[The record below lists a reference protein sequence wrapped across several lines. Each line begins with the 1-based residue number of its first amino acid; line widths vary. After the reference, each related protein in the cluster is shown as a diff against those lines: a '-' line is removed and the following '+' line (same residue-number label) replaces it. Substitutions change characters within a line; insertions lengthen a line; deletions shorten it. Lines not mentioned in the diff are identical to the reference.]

1 MAATSQVRRCFSIS
15 QNPVK
20 DQALTALPPMA
31 ALSTSVR
38 TINDVT
44 EGRPPIWLPVAVII

>member
-15 QNPVK
+15 QNPIK
-20 DQALTALPPMA
+20 DQALTALPPVA
-31 ALSTSVR
+31 ALSTVR